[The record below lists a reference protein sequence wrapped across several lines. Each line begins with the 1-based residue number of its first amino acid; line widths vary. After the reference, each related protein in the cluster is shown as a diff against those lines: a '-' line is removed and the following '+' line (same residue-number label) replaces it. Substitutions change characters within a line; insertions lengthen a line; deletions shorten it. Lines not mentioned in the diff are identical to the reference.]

1 MSILKFSGTANPAA
15 SSANVKY
22 ISRERACDDLSF
34 HNIPELETRA
44 DAITYAERRAEEES
58 ERPARGGGIQRNHH
72 RMVLSFDRSET
83 TEAAREQAHEF
94 MRENFPNARA
104 IVSIHQDKKDQTHA
118 HVWIDARGT
127 DERKIRI
134 DKATYKTLD
143 ERWAGQYDR
152 TYGTDYEREY
162 QQKKTE
168 TRAWKRDR
176 VAGIDRPKPTRARD
190 GMTADKYREKDIR
203 DLGVERNDD
212 EKRFDRDQ
220 RFTTSG
226 QRTIDDSQRAASD
239 AGREID
245 SSIETNERAEFGIS
259 NIERA
264 AGETVR
270 ATEKLHSEF
279 ERLGERSHSLERD
292 RADTGRDR

>member
-34 HNIPELETRA
+34 HNLPELENRA
-44 DAITYAERRAEEES
+44 DAITYAERRSEEEA

-72 RMVLSFDRSET
+72 RMVLSFDRTET
-83 TEAAREQAHEF
+83 TDAAREQAHEF

-104 IVSIHQDKKDQTHA
+104 VVSIHQDKKNQTHV
-118 HVWIDARGT
+118 HVWVDARGT
-127 DERKIRI
+127 DDRKLRI

-143 ERWAGQYDR
+143 ERWARQYDR
-152 TYGTDYEREY
+152 HYGTDYEREY
-162 QQKKTE
+162 KEKKTE

-176 VAGIDRPKPTRARD
+176 VDGIDRPKPARARD
-190 GMTADKYREKDIR
+190 GMTSDKYREKDIR

-220 RFTTSG
+220 RFVASG
-226 QRTIDDSQRAASD
+226 QRAINDSERATTA

-245 SSIETNERAEFGIS
+245 NSTSIQQRAEFG
-259 NIERA
+259 

-270 ATEKLHSEF
+270 AAENLHKEF
-279 ERLGERSHSLERD
+279 ERLGERSHGLERD
-292 RADTGRDR
+292 DSSSRGR